1 MSDFNIELNENEIA
15 QMSDTNK
22 LNTLLKV
29 AYLNHKLLDEHGK
42 IIFGNGDPQAG
53 LCFKLEEHK
62 KILDRH
68 DSIFKWM
75 VGLFTAGIIA
85 AMTAVFNLFRYHK
98 G

>member
-1 MSDFNIELNENEIA
+1 MADFNIELNEDEI
-15 QMSDTNK
+15 QHMSDTNK

-29 AYLNHKLLDEHGK
+29 AYANHRLLDEHGK
-42 IIFGNGDPQAG
+42 IIFGNGDPKAG
-53 LCFKLEEHK
+53 LCFQVEEHK

-85 AMTAVFNLFRYHK
+85 AMSAVFNIFGHHK
-98 G
+98 